1 MMEEMRPTYP
11 LPMLCEVFSVSP
23 SGYFEWRSRPPST
36 RRLEDARL
44 AVEIKAAHRRTRES
58 YGPERL
64 QSDLADH
71 GVFVGVWRIKRLRRE
86 HGIHCKQK
94 KKFRATTDSDHK
106 EPVAPNLLNQ
116 DFIAVAPS
124 QIWLTDITSIPT
136 DEGWLYLAGHKDL
149 YTGAIVG
156 YAMSSRMT
164 RNLVSQSLFQAVAS
178 KRPPAGLIHHSD
190 RGSQYCSGEYRKLL
204 RQFNMKTSM
213 SRKGNCY
220 DNAPMESFWGTL
232 KTELTFHRRYASR
245 QEAMREIRTYIEL
258 FYNRQR
264 KQRRLGYLSPAA
276 YEQEYYKLRKA
287 A

>member
-1 MMEEMRPTYP
+1 MMEDMRPTFS
-11 LPMLCEVFSVSP
+11 LPILCKVFAVSQ
-23 SGYFEWRSRPPST
+23 SGYFAWRSRPPSA

-71 GVFVGVWRIKRLRRE
+71 GVSVGVWRLKRLRRE
-86 HGIHCKQK
+86 HGIYCKQK
-94 KKFRATTDSDHK
+94 KKFRSTTDSDHK
-106 EPVAPNLLNQ
+106 KPVAPNLLIQ
-116 DFIAVAPS
+116 DFMADAPS
-124 QIWLTDITSIPT
+124 QVWLTDITSIPT

-164 RNLVSQSLFQAVAS
+164 RNLVSQSLFQAVAN
-178 KRPPAGLIHHSD
+178 KRPSAGLIHHSD

-232 KTELTFHRRYASR
+232 KTELTFHRRYTSR

-264 KQRRLGYLSPAA
+264 KQKRLGFPAPAA
-276 YEQEYYKLRKA
+276 YEQKYYKPRKA